1 VSGPGPG
8 GAAVR
13 KAIVIGSGA
22 GGSLAAMELAR
33 AGWQVVVF
41 EKGPNYFTNL
51 DGEGPI
57 GALFSNDDLKMNV
70 RYFAG
75 PDPHVFPRTWRPVG
89 ASAVQYTGSV
99 DDLPQ
104 LVGGG
109 TVHWNAKMTR
119 FWDIDFQQLSALGPV
134 PGADMADWP
143 VSYSDI
149 APYYDEVE
157 QLIGV
162 QGDLQAMPDIVLRH
176 APRGPYPMPP
186 GPQQRASML
195 LAAGAAAVGMNP
207 HPSPMAIN
215 SQPYNGQPA
224 CNNCGFCANYGCP
237 LVARPSAL
245 MPLRLALHTGRVT
258 LIPET
263 MVTKVQL
270 AGSGAGRRAT
280 GVSWAR
286 MTRRGPVSGT
296 ESADVVVM
304 AASAIETARLA
315 LLSQF
320 PDQSGKLGR
329 RLMLHSFTNGIA
341 IFPDE
346 RVHAHRGRSTTQGAE
361 DGADPDFP
369 GARAHAREHGLP
381 YIRGGIVEMGGS
393 QDPIAEGQSYQAL
406 LGLIRASKPFGTE
419 FKQLMRS
426 SILRDRLAGCSLV
439 GDELP
444 YLDHTVTLDP
454 AVKDVFG
461 LPVASIT
468 WSLGK
473 YEQVAQQFYIPVLK
487 KMMTSAGAGTALA
500 VPDTIYSD
508 GLPTRGHIMGGMM
521 MGASPV
527 TSVTDPHGRV
537 HGLDNVY
544 VADGS
549 VFVTSGA
556 RNPTNTIMAVAL
568 RNMRHLA
575 GSPAAGA
582 SGIH

>member
-1 VSGPGPG
+1 VSG
-8 GAAVR
+8 

-22 GGSLAAMELAR
+22 GGSFAAMELAR

-51 DGEGPI
+51 AGEGPI
-57 GALFSNDDLKMNV
+57 GTALSNDDLKMNV

-75 PDPHVFPRTWRPVG
+75 PDPLAFPRTWRPVG
-89 ASAVQYTGSV
+89 AAAAQYTGSV

-109 TVHWNAKMTR
+109 TVHWDAKVPR

-143 VSYSDI
+143 FSYADL

-157 QLIGV
+157 TLIGV
-162 QGDLQAMPDIVLRH
+162 QGDLASTPGIVLKH

-186 GPQQRASML
+186 GPQQRSSMVI
-195 LAAGAAAVGMNP
+195 AAGAAAVGLHP
-207 HPSPMAIN
+207 HPFPMAIN
-215 SQPYNGQPA
+215 SRPYNGQHA
-224 CNNCGFCANYGCP
+224 CNNCGFCAGHGCP
-237 LVARPSAL
+237 VVARPAAL
-245 MPLRLALHTGRVT
+245 IPLRLALRTGRVT

-263 MVTKVQL
+263 TVTRIWL
-270 AGSGAGRRAT
+270 NGSGAARKAT
-280 GVSWAR
+280 GVSWVR
-286 MTRRGPVSGT
+286 MTSRGPVTGT

-304 AASAIETARLA
+304 AASAIETVRLA
-315 LLSQF
+315 LLSGF
-320 PDQSGKLGR
+320 PDRSGKLGR
-329 RLMLHSFTNGIA
+329 RLMLHSFIDGTA
-341 IFPDE
+341 IFADE
-346 RVHAHRGRSTTQGAE
+346 RMHAYRGRSTTQCAE
-361 DGADPDFP
+361 DAADPDFP
-369 GARAHAREHGLP
+369 GARAHARANGLP
-381 YIRGGIVEMGGS
+381 YIRGGIMELGGS
-393 QDPIAEGQSYQAL
+393 QDPIAEAQSYQAL
-406 LGLIRASKPFGTE
+406 LGLVRPAKPFGTE

-439 GDELP
+439 GDDLP

-461 LPVASIT
+461 LPVARIT

-473 YEQVAQQFYIPVLK
+473 YEQVAQQFYIPLVK
-487 KMMTSAGAGTALA
+487 KMMTLAGARVALA
-500 VPDTIYSD
+500 VPGTINS
-508 GLPTRGHIMGGMM
+508 GGVPTGSHVMGGMM
-521 MGASPV
+521 MGADAA
-527 TSVTDPHGRV
+527 TSVTDPGGRV

-556 RNPTNTIMAVAL
+556 HNPTNTIMAVAL
-568 RNMRHLA
+568 RTMRRLA
-575 GSPAAGA
+575 GAPG
-582 SGIH
+582 